1 MIDPR
6 RPSRQQR
13 VMKDQAVLLAWIIR
27 DLIGELERDPGM
39 DLLKF
44 LDLSSYQRFKTGVC
58 ACGFYCRDGSG
69 MQNFS
74 DAMGRP
80 QQLLNISSISDA
92 RKFIYSVMEN
102 ERNNQD
108 YSSTVRHC
116 VINGALGILADRL
129 EDGSLRETSFIPPT
143 LPLCTAEDEW
153 DMLHDGPNP

>member
-6 RPSRQQR
+6 RPSQQQR
-13 VMKDQAVLLAWIIR
+13 VSEDQAVLLAWIIR
-27 DLIGELERDPGM
+27 DLIEEFERDPTM
-39 DLLKF
+39 DHLRF
-44 LDLSSYQRFKTGVC
+44 FDLNSYQRFKTGVC

-69 MQNFS
+69 MKNFS
-74 DAMGRP
+74 DVMRRP
-80 QQLLNISSISDA
+80 NQLLKITNIPDA

-129 EDGSLRETSFIPPT
+129 EDGSLMEPPFIPPASS
-143 LPLCTAEDEW
+143 LCTTEDEW